1 MSAALSNDA
10 TTQLQALYAEMQP
23 SSLYPLWEVMR
34 GLVTPTPRSPAQVHR
49 WSYADARD
57 YLLRAGDL
65 ISAAQAERR
74 VLIMENPGLPGSSSV
89 TSSLY
94 AGLQLILPGEI
105 ALCHRHAQCAL
116 RFVMEGEGA
125 FTAVDG
131 EKAMMRPFDLV
142 LTPGWQWH
150 DHGNTSAAPMIWL
163 DGLDIPTVLNFDASF
178 VEHLPQS
185 AHPETVPPGDTDLRY
200 GRNMRPMR
208 GTATDRRPGHQPLF
222 HYPYAEW
229 RESLHNLARTGDPD
243 PHFGHALEFTN
254 PADGGAVMPTISA
267 HVRMLPAGFTSR
279 PRTATDGTVFVV
291 VEGSGAAHV
300 DGTDVALE
308 PRDTLVV
315 PSWREMVL
323 QADSD
328 LVLFGYSDRTA
339 QEKLGLFREY
349 RG

>member
-10 TTQLQALYAEMQP
+10 ATQLKALYAEMQP

-34 GLVTPTPRSPAQVHR
+34 GLVTPTPRSAAQVHR

-105 ALCHRHAQCAL
+105 APCHRHAQCAL

-131 EKAMMRPFDLV
+131 EKAVMRPFDLV

-150 DHGNTSAAPMIWL
+150 DHGNTSAQPMIWL

-178 VEHLPQS
+178 VEHLPAS

-208 GTATDRRPGHQPLF
+208 GTAADRRPGRQPLF

-229 RESLHNLARTGDPD
+229 RESLENLRLNSDPD

-267 HVRMLPAGFTSR
+267 HVRMLPAGFASR
-279 PRTATDGTVFVV
+279 PRAATDGTVFVV
-291 VEGSGAAHV
+291 VEGRGSARV
-300 DGTDVALE
+300 DGKDVALE

-323 QADSD
+323 RADTD

-339 QEKLGLFREY
+339 QEKLGLFREH

>member
-10 TTQLQALYAEMQP
+10 ATQLKALYAEMQP
-23 SSLYPLWEVMR
+23 QSLYPLWEVLSA
-34 GLVTPTPRSPAQVHR
+34 LVTPTPRSPAQVHR
-49 WSYADARD
+49 WTYADARD

-65 ISAAQAERR
+65 ITAAQAERR
-74 VLIMENPGLPGSSSV
+74 VLIMENPGLPGTSCA

-105 ALCHRHAQCAL
+105 APCHRHAQCAL

-131 EKAMMRPFDLV
+131 EKAVMRPFDLV

-150 DHGNTSAAPMIWL
+150 DHGNTSAQPMIWL
-163 DGLDIPTVLNFDASF
+163 DGLDIPTVMHFDASF
-178 VEHLPQS
+178 AEHWPES
-185 AHPETVPPGDTDLRY
+185 AHPETVPPGDTTLRY

-208 GTATDRRPGHQPLF
+208 GTASDRRPGTQPLF

-229 RESLHNLARTGDPD
+229 RESLENLAQSGDPD

-267 HVRMLPAGFTSR
+267 HVRLLPAGFTSR
-279 PRTATDGTVFVV
+279 PRASTDGTVFVV
-291 VEGSGAAHV
+291 VEGRGKALVEGKEVPLAA
-300 DGTDVALE
+300 
-308 PRDTLVV
+308 RDTLVV
-315 PSWREMVL
+315 PSWRELVF
-323 QADSD
+323 QADTE
-328 LVLFGYSDRTA
+328 LVLFGYSDRVA
-339 QEKLGLFREY
+339 QEKLGLFREH
-349 RG
+349 RS

>member
-34 GLVTPTPRSPAQVHR
+34 GLVTPTPRSAAQVHR
-49 WSYADARD
+49 WCYADARD

-105 ALCHRHAQCAL
+105 APCHRHAQCAL

-131 EKAMMRPFDLV
+131 EKAIMRPFDLV

-150 DHGNTSAAPMIWL
+150 DHGNTSAEPMIWL

-200 GRNMRPMR
+200 GRNLRPMR

-229 RESLHNLARTGDPD
+229 RESLHALERVGDPD

-267 HVRMLPAGFTSR
+267 HVRLLPAGFTSH
-279 PRTATDGTVFVV
+279 PRRATDGTVFVV
-291 VEGSGAAHV
+291 VEGSGSAHV
-300 DGTDVALE
+300 DGKDVPLQ

-323 QADSD
+323 RADTD

-339 QEKLGLFREY
+339 QEKLGLFREH

>member
-10 TTQLQALYAEMQP
+10 AAQLKALYAEMQP

-49 WSYADARD
+49 WSYAEARD

-65 ISAAQAERR
+65 ITAAQAERR
-74 VLIMENPGLPGSSSV
+74 VLIMENPGLPGSSSA

-105 ALCHRHAQCAL
+105 APCHRHAQCAL

-125 FTAVDG
+125 FTALDG
-131 EKAMMRPFDLV
+131 EKAIMRPFDLV

-150 DHGNTSAAPMIWL
+150 DHGNTSSQPMIWL
-163 DGLDIPTVLNFDASF
+163 DGLDIPTVLLFDASF
-178 VEHLPQS
+178 AEHLPES
-185 AHPETVPPGDTDLRY
+185 AYPETVPAGDTALRY

-208 GTATDRRPGHQPLF
+208 GTATERRPSHQPLF
-222 HYPYAEW
+222 HYPFAEW
-229 RESLHNLARTGDPD
+229 RESLHNIGRTSDPD

-267 HVRMLPAGFTSR
+267 HVRLLPAGFTSR
-279 PRTATDGTVFVV
+279 PRASTDGTIFVV
-291 VEGSGAAHV
+291 VEGSGS
-300 DGTDVALE
+300 ALVE
-308 PRDTLVV
+308 GKQVPLQTRDTLVI
-315 PSWREMVL
+315 PSWREL
-323 QADSD
+323 TFQADSD
-328 LVLFGYSDRTA
+328 LVLFGYSDRVA

-349 RG
+349 RS